1 MRIVLA
7 YVFFV
12 LSTLA
17 LLPSWLFAAVMWRRK
32 HGQWIWVN
40 PSAYARC
47 AYVSQ
52 DWLLI
57 VMNNVFW
64 VIIFVVYALARI
76 AYNQFFQGA

>member
-1 MRIVLA
+1 MRITLA
-7 YVFFV
+7 YMFFFV
-12 LSTLA
+12 STVA

-32 HGQWIWVN
+32 HGKWVWVN

-52 DWLLI
+52 DLLLV

-64 VIIFVVYALARI
+64 IIICAVYLAIRFVLNHLA
-76 AYNQFFQGA
+76 

>member
-7 YVFFV
+7 YVFFI

-17 LLPSWLFAAVMWRRK
+17 LLPSWLFAAVTWRCR
-32 HGQWIWVN
+32 HGQWIWVS

-52 DWLLI
+52 DWLLV

-64 VIIFVVYALARI
+64 VIICAVYACVYL
-76 AYNQFFQGA
+76 AYNYFQGA